1 MPDIIGIFGGTFD
14 PVHNGHTK
22 TISYLLK
29 LIPFKKIIVIPNA
42 RPPQDKEVIGSVEDR
57 LTMTLLA
64 FKKHKRVVVD
74 DRESLRPGPS
84 YAIDTVKEI
93 LKEEK
98 VSRLN
103 MIVGSDVFAE
113 IDTWH
118 HWEEL
123 FRLVHFVVMKR
134 PDFPIPKK
142 KKSFQLI
149 NKGNSIEE
157 LAKADGTG
165 KVIEVKVEPINVSS
179 TRIRKNLATA
189 RSIESLV
196 SSEVRDYLLINKLY
210 GRENKT

>member
-98 VSRLN
+98 VSRLS

>member
-42 RPPQDKEVIGSVEDR
+42 KPPQGKEAMGSFEDR
-57 LTMTLLA
+57 LAMTLLA
-64 FKKHKRVVVD
+64 FKKHRRVVVD

-113 IDTWH
+113 IDSWH

-134 PDFPIPKK
+134 PDYPIPKK

-157 LAKADGTG
+157 LVKADGIG
-165 KVIEVKVEPINVSS
+165 KVIEVSVKPINVSS

-196 SSEVRDYLLINKLY
+196 SSEVRDYLLINKVY
-210 GRENKT
+210 G

>member
-42 RPPQDKEVIGSVEDR
+42 KPPQGKEAIGSVEDR
-57 LTMTLLA
+57 LAMTLLA
-64 FKKHKRVVVD
+64 FKKHRRVVVD

-113 IDTWH
+113 IDSWH
-118 HWEEL
+118 HWE
-123 FRLVHFVVMKR
+123 
-134 PDFPIPKK
+134 
-142 KKSFQLI
+142 
-149 NKGNSIEE
+149 
-157 LAKADGTG
+157 
-165 KVIEVKVEPINVSS
+165 
-179 TRIRKNLATA
+179 
-189 RSIESLV
+189 
-196 SSEVRDYLLINKLY
+196 
-210 GRENKT
+210 

>member
-1 MPDIIGIFGGTFD
+1 MADIIGIFGGTFD

-42 RPPQDKEVIGSVEDR
+42 KPPQGKEVIGSVEDR
-57 LTMTLLA
+57 LAMTILA
-64 FKKHKRVVVD
+64 FKKHRRVVVD

-113 IDTWH
+113 IDSWH

>member
-42 RPPQDKEVIGSVEDR
+42 KPPQGKEAIGSVEDR
-57 LTMTLLA
+57 LAMTLLA
-64 FKKHKRVVVD
+64 FKKHRRVVVD

-113 IDTWH
+113 IDSWH

-134 PDFPIPKK
+134 PDYPIPKK

-157 LAKADGTG
+157 LVKADGIG
-165 KVIEVKVEPINVSS
+165 KVIEVSVKPINISS

-189 RSIESLV
+189 WLV
-196 SSEVRDYLLINKLY
+196 QK
-210 GRENKT
+210 

>member
-98 VSRLN
+98 VSRLS

-134 PDFPIPKK
+134 PDYPIPKK

>member
-98 VSRLN
+98 VSRLS

-196 SSEVRDYLLINKLY
+196 SSEVRDYLLINKIY
-210 GRENKT
+210 G

>member
-42 RPPQDKEVIGSVEDR
+42 KPPQGKEAIGSVEDR
-57 LTMTLLA
+57 LAMTLLA
-64 FKKHKRVVVD
+64 FKKHRRVVVD

-113 IDTWH
+113 IDSWH

-134 PDFPIPKK
+134 PDYPIPKK

-157 LAKADGTG
+157 LVKADGIG
-165 KVIEVKVEPINVSS
+165 KVIEVSVKPINISS

-196 SSEVRDYLLINKLY
+196 SSEVRDYLLINKIY
-210 GRENKT
+210 G

>member
-14 PVHNGHTK
+14 PIHNGHTK

-42 RPPQDKEVIGSVEDR
+42 KPPQGKEVIGSVEDR
-57 LTMTLLA
+57 LAMTLLA

-98 VSRLN
+98 VSRLS

-113 IDTWH
+113 IDSWH
-118 HWEEL
+118 NWEEL
-123 FRLVHFVVMKR
+123 LSLVNFVVMKR
-134 PDFPIPKK
+134 PDYPIPKK
-142 KKSFQLI
+142 KKSFQLK
-149 NKGNSIEE
+149 NKRNSIKE
-157 LAKADGTG
+157 LAEAYGTG
-165 KVIEVKVEPINVSS
+165 KVIEVRVKPMKVSS
-179 TRIRKNLATA
+179 TRIRKNLATG

-196 SSEVRDYLLINKLY
+196 GSEVRDYLLINKLY

>member
-42 RPPQDKEVIGSVEDR
+42 KPPQGKEAIGSVEDR
-57 LTMTLLA
+57 LAMTLLA
-64 FKKHKRVVVD
+64 FKKHRRVVVD

-113 IDTWH
+113 IDSWH

-134 PDFPIPKK
+134 PDYPIPKK

-157 LAKADGTG
+157 LVKADGIG
-165 KVIEVKVEPINVSS
+165 KVIEVSVKPINVSS

-196 SSEVRDYLLINKLY
+196 SSEVRDYLLINKVY
-210 GRENKT
+210 G

>member
-42 RPPQDKEVIGSVEDR
+42 KPPQGKEAIGSVEDR
-57 LTMTLLA
+57 LAMTLLA
-64 FKKHKRVVVD
+64 FKKHRRVVVD

-113 IDTWH
+113 IDSWH

-134 PDFPIPKK
+134 PDYPIPKK

-157 LAKADGTG
+157 LVKADGIG
-165 KVIEVKVEPINVSS
+165 KVIEVSVKPINVSS

-196 SSEVRDYLLINKLY
+196 SSEVRDYLLINKIY
-210 GRENKT
+210 G

>member
-42 RPPQDKEVIGSVEDR
+42 KPPQGKEVIGSVEDR
-57 LTMTLLA
+57 LAMTILA
-64 FKKHKRVVVD
+64 FKKHRRVVVD

-98 VSRLN
+98 ISILS

-113 IDTWH
+113 IDSWH

-134 PDFPIPKK
+134 PDYPIPKK

-165 KVIEVKVEPINVSS
+165 KVIEVRVKPMKVSS
-179 TRIRKNLATA
+179 TRIRKNLATG

-196 SSEVRDYLLINKLY
+196 GSEVRDYLLINKLY

>member
-42 RPPQDKEVIGSVEDR
+42 KPPQGKEAIGSVEDR
-57 LTMTLLA
+57 LAMTLLA
-64 FKKHKRVVVD
+64 FKKHRRVVVD

-98 VSRLN
+98 VSRLS

-196 SSEVRDYLLINKLY
+196 SSEVRDYLLINKIY
-210 GRENKT
+210 G

>member
-1 MPDIIGIFGGTFD
+1 MADIIGIFGGTFD

-42 RPPQDKEVIGSVEDR
+42 KPPQGKEAIGSVEDR
-57 LTMTLLA
+57 LAMTLLA
-64 FKKHKRVVVD
+64 FKKHRRVVVD

-113 IDTWH
+113 IDSWH

-134 PDFPIPKK
+134 PDYPIPKK

-157 LAKADGTG
+157 LVKADGIG
-165 KVIEVKVEPINVSS
+165 KVIEVSVKPINVSS

-196 SSEVRDYLLINKLY
+196 SSEVRDYLLINKIY
-210 GRENKT
+210 G

>member
-1 MPDIIGIFGGTFD
+1 MADIIGIFGGTFD

-42 RPPQDKEVIGSVEDR
+42 KPPQGKEAIGSVEDR
-57 LTMTLLA
+57 LAMTLLA
-64 FKKHKRVVVD
+64 FKKHRRVVVD

-113 IDTWH
+113 IDSWH

-134 PDFPIPKK
+134 PDYPIPKK

-157 LAKADGTG
+157 LVKADGIG
-165 KVIEVKVEPINVSS
+165 KVIEVSVKPINISS

-196 SSEVRDYLLINKLY
+196 SSEVRDYLLINKIY
-210 GRENKT
+210 G